1 MLRLPDAHAADRM
14 LAEDRL
20 GRAELRALAARLA
33 SFHATARCDE
43 ETSSFGAVEV
53 IEGNVRENFDQTRQ
67 SAPHY
72 LSHREVSDI
81 ERWQLDFLRSHRG
94 RFERRVREGRVRDGH
109 GDLRLEHCYFD
120 PDGGVEVIDCIEFNE
135 RFRYGD
141 VCADIA
147 FLAMDLSRHGRTDLA
162 EAFLADYARASG
174 DWDLYG
180 LVDFYESYRAHVRA
194 KVSSFLAD
202 DVDAPP
208 EAREQAAEQARKYY
222 LLAEACTREA
232 LEPGALIAVG
242 GVIASGKSSVAQ
254 ALSASIDAP
263 VIDADRTRKQ
273 LAGVGP
279 DTPLR
284 DGAFAG
290 HYTAEATEQ
299 VYAELLR
306 RAEVVLRS
314 GRPVI
319 LDASFRR
326 AAHREA
332 ARALAR
338 RLGVPFRF
346 GHCQAPMPVLRA
358 RLMRR
363 AEGHSVS
370 DGREEILEDFV
381 ARWEP
386 CEELDAAEWVALDT
400 RGDADAAARRLVEQ
414 LPEQPP
420 V

>member
-1 MLRLPDAHAADRM
+1 
-14 LAEDRL
+14 
-20 GRAELRALAARLA
+20 
-33 SFHATARCDE
+33 
-43 ETSSFGAVEV
+43 
-53 IEGNVRENFDQTRQ
+53 
-67 SAPHY
+67 
-72 LSHREVSDI
+72 
-81 ERWQLDFLRSHRG
+81 
-94 RFERRVREGRVRDGH
+94 
-109 GDLRLEHCYFD
+109 
-120 PDGGVEVIDCIEFNE
+120 
-135 RFRYGD
+135 
-141 VCADIA
+141 
-147 FLAMDLSRHGRTDLA
+147 MDLSRHGRTDLA

-346 GHCQAPMPVLRA
+346 GHCQAPLPVLRA
-358 RLMRR
+358 RLTRR
-363 AEGHSVS
+363 AEGRSVS
-370 DGREEILEDFV
+370 DGRQEILEDFV
-381 ARWEP
+381 ASWEP

-400 RGDADAAARRLVEQ
+400 RGDADAAARRLAER
-414 LPEQPP
+414 LPEKSP